1 MELVSSREQKNVAPG
16 KDSGYSLTKGGADP
30 DGSIVSKPID
40 LKWGDEPADGGATN
54 TTVGFGLIAN
64 LHVPTLSQWGV
75 AIMSLLLATA
85 AFFRRRR
92 ED

>member
-1 MELVSSREQKNVAPG
+1 
-16 KDSGYSLTKGGADP
+16 
-30 DGSIVSKPID
+30 VSKPID

-75 AIMSLLLATA
+75 AIMSMLLATA